1 MIKHLNSQFK
11 HASEGARKQ
20 AGVVLFFAL
29 IALVAM
35 SLAAVALIRSVDT
48 NSIIAGNLSF
58 KQSTMFSS
66 DRGVETALAW
76 VTANPGALNVDSAAN
91 GYYAVLT
98 DADGDGAIDDNG
110 DAKSLVDAS
119 GFVDGTDAQLNV
131 ISYVVQRMCRVAG
144 PPTAANCLFGPP
156 SDGGEEKGG
165 GGEVFPTTSGPTV
178 IYRVTARVEG
188 AKNTLSYIQGF
199 VY

>member
-1 MIKHLNSQFK
+1 MICLKSN
-11 HASEGARKQ
+11 ASKVKCKQ
-20 AGVVLFFAL
+20 KGVVLFFAL

-66 DRGVETALAW
+66 DRGVDKALAW
-76 VTANPGALNVDSAAN
+76 VAANPGALNADSPAN

-98 DADGDGAIDDNG
+98 DVDGNGTIDNNG
-110 DAKSLVDAS
+110 DAKSLVDAN
-119 GFVDGTDAQLNV
+119 GFVDGTDAQNNA

-144 PPTAANCLFGPP
+144 PPTSANCLFGPV
-156 SDGGEEKGG
+156 SDDGGEKCGNCP
-165 GGEVFPTTSGPTV
+165 VFPTTPGPTV

>member
-1 MIKHLNSQFK
+1 MIKHLNTQFK
-11 HASEGARKQ
+11 HASKGMRKQ
-20 AGVVLFFAL
+20 VGVVLFFAL

-76 VTANPGALNVDSAAN
+76 VTANPGALNADSAAN
-91 GYYAVLT
+91 GYYAALT
-98 DADGDGAIDDNG
+98 DVDGDGAIDGNG
-110 DAKSLVDAS
+110 DAKSLVDAN
-119 GFVDGTDAQLNV
+119 GFVDGTDAQGNA
-131 ISYVVQRMCRVAG
+131 ISYVVQRMCRAVG
-144 PPTAANCLFGPP
+144 PPSPANCLFGPV
-156 SDGGEEKGG
+156 SDGGEEKSG

-188 AKNTLSYIQGF
+188 SKNTLSYIQGF